1 MMTTEEM
8 IKYDQI
14 VELEIA
20 TPEEISLVRA
30 VATGTWNE
38 ILDGIVYAR
47 TGYRTLEQ
55 MLAED
60 DDEQTNP
67 IHPLLAPFGA
77 PFLFDGAPAICAGAN
92 F

>member
-14 VELEIA
+14 VELGIA
-20 TPEEISLVRA
+20 TIDEIGLVRA

-60 DDEQTNP
+60 DDE
-67 IHPLLAPFGA
+67 
-77 PFLFDGAPAICAGAN
+77 
-92 F
+92 

>member
-14 VELEIA
+14 VDLEIA

-30 VATGTWNE
+30 VASGTWNE

-55 MLAED
+55 FLSED
-60 DDEQTNP
+60 DDE
-67 IHPLLAPFGA
+67 
-77 PFLFDGAPAICAGAN
+77 
-92 F
+92 